1 MSLFRRSGHIVNQE
15 SFLKKL
21 LMALLLLNLG
31 DMLFTIWGVETGT
44 FVEANP
50 LLRWCMSRGHLFFV
64 LIKTGLCIQFVLGS
78 LVVAKKVKYYAV
90 MTSIV
95 VLIYSAVVLR
105 TVGLLF

>member
-1 MSLFRRSGHIVNQE
+1 MSALGRSSNIVNQE

-31 DMLFTIWGVETGT
+31 DMLFTLWGVETGM

-50 LLRWCMSRGHLFFV
+50 LLRWCMNHGHLFFV
-64 LIKTGLCIQFVLGS
+64 LIKTGLCVQFVLGS
-78 LVVAKKVKYYAV
+78 LLVAKKVKYYAV